1 MESQHPPTITAP
13 TITDPSDAARDPV
26 GHEPAL
32 TRRELLRGATSAPAL
47 MAGGSVVAASLLA
60 AGPARAE
67 VLLPQSLV
75 QRRNEAYKRRTDA
88 AHAQREQWKDAGP
101 QPTNGDESYAD
112 KRGSHVK
119 CLPHDALGMVV
130 PSAYAQLRAAMASGD
145 PADFDAIPLDPAA
158 QRRLANP
165 QAALAYAMTGLD
177 GHFGRIAA
185 PPSFT
190 SLETAAEMGELYW
203 SALTRDVPF
212 RHYDVD
218 PLVGQAVDDLNG
230 FSETV
235 GPTEGGLVT
244 AATVFRGPTAG
255 DLVGPYIS
263 QLLWKPVPFGPVT
276 IEQRYRTPVAVD
288 FMTSFPSWLAI
299 QRGANPAA
307 GIAYQPGQR
316 YINNGRMLADWLRTD
331 QSYQGF
337 LFAAL
342 ILLSYGPAALAP
354 GNPYRGPGNQGGFVT
369 HGAPDV
375 LDMVAKVANLALRAT
390 WWQKWS
396 AHRRLR
402 PEEYGGRLH
411 VQLQGLASY
420 GLPAELVNSE
430 AVAAV
435 LSAHGTALLPQAFP
449 EGSPTHPAYPAG
461 HAAIAGACTTVLKA
475 FFDEG
480 FVIPSPVQATADG
493 MALDPWLGDALTVG
507 GELDKLASN
516 ISIGRDTAGV
526 HYRSDGVEG
535 MRLGEQVALAMLA
548 DETRTHNEDFGGYEL
563 TSFDGTPV
571 LVAEGEVYWA

>member
-1 MESQHPPTITAP
+1 MDSQPNVIDTER
-13 TITDPSDAARDPV
+13 SDASRAPAE
-26 GHEPAL
+26 HEPAL

-47 MAGGSVVAASLLA
+47 MAGGSVVAATLLA
-60 AGPARAE
+60 TGSAKAE

-75 QRRNEAYKRRTDA
+75 QRRNEAHKRRTDA
-88 AHAQREQWKDAGP
+88 SLHNRQQWKDAGV
-101 QPTNGDESYAD
+101 QPTNDDEAFAD
-112 KRGSHVK
+112 KRGSFGK
-119 CLPHDALGMVV
+119 CLPHDALGQVS
-130 PSAYAQLRAAMASGD
+130 PAAYAQLRAALASGD
-145 PADFDAIPLDPAA
+145 PAAFDAIPLDPAA

-177 GHFGRIAA
+177 PHFGRIAA
-185 PPSFT
+185 PPSLA
-190 SLETAAEMGELYW
+190 SPVTAAEMGELYW
-203 SALTRDVPF
+203 LALTRDVPF

-218 PLVGQAVDDLNG
+218 PLIGQAVADLNG
-230 FSETV
+230 FSAKV
-235 GPTEGGLVT
+235 GPTLGGQIVQETL
-244 AATVFRGPTAG
+244 FRGEWAG
-255 DLVGPYIS
+255 DLVGPYLS
-263 QLLWKPVPFGPVT
+263 QFLWKPVPFGPTT
-276 IEQRYRTPVAVD
+276 IEQRYRPPVAVD

-307 GIAYQPGQR
+307 PLSYQPGLR
-316 YINNGRMLADWLRTD
+316 YINDGRMLADWLRTD

-337 LFAAL
+337 LYAAL

-354 GNPYRGPGNQGGFVT
+354 NNPYRSPGNQGGFAT
-369 HGAPDV
+369 HGAPDI
-375 LDMVAKVANLALRAT
+375 LDLVTKVANLALRAT

-411 VQLQGLASY
+411 VQLQGLANY
-420 GLPAELVNSE
+420 GLPAELANSD

-435 LSAHGTALLPQAFP
+435 LSAHGTALLPQAYP

-475 FFDEG
+475 FFDES
-480 FVIPSPVQATADG
+480 FAIPSPVQASADG
-493 MALDPWLGDALTVG
+493 NALDPWLGEALTVG

-516 ISIGRDTAGV
+516 VSLGRDTAGV
-526 HYRSDGVEG
+526 HYRSDGIEG
-535 MRLGEQVALAMLA
+535 MRLGEQVALALLA
-548 DETRTHNEDFGGYEL
+548 DETRTYNEDFGGYEL